1 MAMAVAMAIAN
12 AKTTEIGVS
21 GGPTAG
27 EYILR
32 TSAIVATA
40 AAAARTTQFNTTVPD
55 TSGTGS
61 KPPQTPITVYFTCL
75 LLVTC
80 LSGPYQKDQFA
91 TPANLALRQ
100 TQTPSDTVPCT
111 K

>member
-1 MAMAVAMAIAN
+1 MAVAL

-21 GGPTAG
+21 GKWAAAG
-27 EYILR
+27 TIIR
-32 TSAIVATA
+32 TSALVATA
-40 AAAARTTQFNTTVPD
+40 VADAVITIFGTKVPD

-61 KPPQTPITVYFTCL
+61 KEGRSPPQTPITVYFTCL

-80 LSGPYQKDQFA
+80 LSGACQKDQFA